1 MIKRTL
7 TPYLQRDAGF
17 YPVVTLTGPRQS
29 GKTTLVRS
37 AFPDHDYVSLEDP
50 DARAFA
56 TEDPRG
62 FLDRFA
68 GPVILDE
75 AQRFADLFSYI
86 QGLVDLD
93 DTPGRFVLTGSHN
106 FLLMS
111 ALSQSLAGRS
121 AVLHLLPFS
130 RAELEGQSQAAP
142 DDPRRLFANSE
153 SRLDLWSAI
162 HAGFYPRIHARGI
175 PAGVWMPD
183 YVQTYVER
191 DLRSL
196 VNIGDL
202 STFEQFLRL
211 CAGRVGQLLNYSSL
225 ANDCGVS
232 VDTTRRWLSVLETS
246 FLVFRLPP
254 HFRNF
259 NKRLVKSPKIYFHD
273 TGLACYLLGI
283 READMLPTHPLRGAL
298 FENFVMAEV
307 AKAFAH
313 HRRQRQMHFWRDRS
327 GNEIDLLL
335 SREEDL
341 FPVEIKSGQTVAGDG
356 FEALSRWSELACQ
369 PLDRGTLVYGG
380 DQAYLRSKVSVR
392 PWFGV

>member
-1 MIKRTL
+1 MLGRTL
-7 TPYLQRDAGF
+7 TSYLQRDAGF

-29 GKTTLVRS
+29 GKTTLARS

-56 TEDPRG
+56 LEDPRG

-75 AQRFADLFSYI
+75 AQRAPDLFSYI
-86 QGLVDLD
+86 QGLVDDD

-111 ALSQSLAGRS
+111 GISQSLAGRS

-130 RAELEGQSQAAP
+130 RAELEGHAQAAP
-142 DDPRRLFANSE
+142 DDPRALFENDE
-153 SRLDLWSAI
+153 SSLSMWPAI
-162 HAGFYPRIHARGI
+162 HTGFYPRIHDRDI
-175 PAGVWMPD
+175 PTHVWMPD

-191 DLRSL
+191 DVRTL

-211 CAGRVGQLLNYSSL
+211 CAGRVGQLLSYSSL

-232 VDTTRRWLSVLETS
+232 VDTARRWLSVLETS
-246 FLVFRLPP
+246 FILFRLPP

-298 FENFVMAEV
+298 FENYVMAEV
-307 AKAFAH
+307 AKAFVH
-313 HRRQRQMHFWRDRS
+313 HRQQPEMHFWRDRT
-327 GNEIDLLL
+327 GREIDLLL
-335 SREEDL
+335 ARGEEL
-341 FPVEIKSGQTVAGDG
+341 YPVEIKSGKTVAGD
-356 FEALSRWSELACQ
+356 ALQSLSKWSAFAGQ
-369 PLDRGTLVYGG
+369 PVENATLVYGG
-380 DQAYLRSKVSVR
+380 DQAFVRSGVSVR
-392 PWFGV
+392 PWFGL